1 MSQTKV
7 TLGLATVNPQGQ
19 RQQSRLPQPLP
30 SSAQAVS
37 MRQLR
42 VESSWQGPQV
52 VPAVHPTPTPTSM
65 KAPRTALWLINLQIQ
80 PGLGT

>member
-7 TLGLATVNPQGQ
+7 TLGMATVNPQGQ
-19 RQQSRLPQPLP
+19 REQSRLPQALP

-42 VESSWQGPQV
+42 AESSWQDPRV
-52 VPAVHPTPTPTSM
+52 VPAALHPHPM
-65 KAPRTALWLINLQIQ
+65 KAPHTALWLINPQTE

>member
-1 MSQTKV
+1 MSQTEV
-7 TLGLATVNPQGQ
+7 TLGMATVNPQGQ

-30 SSAQAVS
+30 SSAQAIS

-42 VESSWQGPQV
+42 AESSWQDPQV
-52 VPAVHPTPTPTSM
+52 VPAAPLPSM
-65 KAPRTALWLINLQIQ
+65 KAPQTALWLINLQIQ